1 MTQPGKESRLS
12 HRKGCEVLLLDY
24 TTWAERVEGL
34 FHLRIQIR
42 QWQELQSQIEQKC
55 VHPVTSPQL
64 PKTP

>member
-1 MTQPGKESRLS
+1 MTQPEDGSRLS
-12 HRKGCEVLLLDY
+12 HRKGCEVLLLDD
-24 TTWAERVEGL
+24 TTWAKGAEGL

-64 PKTP
+64 PETP